1 MNINSYRVLGT
12 MSGTSIDGIDMT
24 LAITNGKVFENIN
37 NFYCKYNDNE
47 KKILNEII
55 NNYSNIDKKY
65 SEEFITD
72 LYIKCLKKFENN
84 NQYDFIGFHG
94 QTVLHNPSL
103 GQSLQ
108 VGNVNKISKIMKKN
122 IIYDFRSNDLK
133 HNGQGA
139 PISPIY
145 HKYLIQKINLELPS
159 IFFNIGG
166 ISNLS
171 YWDGKILLGYDVGPG
186 NVFLDN
192 YMKKKL
198 NSNFDNLGILA
209 STGKV
214 IENEVKKFFCDPY
227 FKKSYPKSL
236 DKNSF
241 ANFFLNFI
249 KHDYNHKDAMATLTE
264 ITALSILKSCNEM
277 PQKPNHIIVSG
288 GGFKNKFLIS
298 RISALL
304 KKPIYD
310 LATFGIDPDFVE
322 SELIAFLS
330 ARRLNKLPITF
341 PSTTGSQKPI
351 IGGKILYYKK
361 PL

>member
-1 MNINSYRVLGT
+1 

-24 LAITNGKVFENIN
+24 LAVTNGKVLKNLNNIY
-37 NFYCKYNDNE
+37 FKYNHDE
-47 KKILNEII
+47 KKKLNEII
-55 NNYSNIDKKY
+55 NNFSKSDKKN
-65 SEEFITD
+65 SEEFITN
-72 LYIKCLKKFENN
+72 LYIKYLKKFGNN

-108 VGNVNKISKIMKKN
+108 IGNVKKICKVMKKN

-133 HNGQGA
+133 HKGQGA

-145 HKYLIQKINLELPS
+145 HKHLIQKINLELPS

-171 YWDGKILLGYDVGPG
+171 YWDGKILIGYDVGPG

-214 IENEVKKFFCDPY
+214 IENEIKNFFCDPY
-227 FKKSYPKSL
+227 FKKNYPKSL

-241 ANFFLNFI
+241 SKFFFNFM
-249 KHDYNHKDAMATLTE
+249 KHNYRHEDAMATLTE
-264 ITALSILKSCNEM
+264 ITALSISKSCNEM
-277 PQKPNHIIVSG
+277 PQKPNHIVVSG

-298 RISALL
+298 RISSLL

-310 LATFGIDPDFVE
+310 LANFGIDPDFVE
-322 SELIAFLS
+322 SELIAFCLQEDF
-330 ARRLNKLPITF
+330 NKLPITF
-341 PSTTGSQKPI
+341 PSTTGSQNQLSVEKFCI
-351 IGGKILYYKK
+351 TKNLFDF
-361 PL
+361 